1 MAHGAPDEP
10 VGRVEERQRPKAP
23 VGSRR
28 IFPPQFKLQVL
39 DSYRNDPDCQGNQRA
54 TARKYGIHR
63 RQIQKWLQTETSL
76 RLAVQQLGSK
86 PQKLATSSAVAAAA
100 AMAAAAAAAAVMD
113 TTSGSD
119 SDVNVEDLSDVEDSA
134 LDLSTTCLDLTKRK
148 RIEDDELEP
157 CKKRLLLT
165 AAPIAPAERPM
176 YVSPIGYPY
185 VDYPLQYYCWPPC
198 CYRPCYVER
207 PVPQRLTCSLDL
219 KVCAYEQKE
228 PSLLDIS
235 YPQHWNKQ
243 DHGYPSSV

>member
-10 VGRVEERQRPKAP
+10 VGKVEEKRPKAP

-39 DSYRNDPDCQGNQRA
+39 DSYRQDSDCQGNQRA

-76 RLAVQQLGSK
+76 RLAVQQAVGAPK
-86 PQKLATSSAVAAAA
+86 PPKTAITTVE
-100 AMAAAAAAAAVMD
+100 
-113 TTSGSD
+113 TSGSD
-119 SDVNVEDLSDVEDSA
+119 SDVNVEDLSDTEDSA

-148 RIEDDELEP
+148 REEDLDLES
-157 CKKRLLLT
+157 CKKRPL
-165 AAPIAPAERPM
+165 APMVETAERPL
-176 YVSPIGYPY
+176 YVSPIRYPY
-185 VDYPLQYYCWPPC
+185 VDYPLYYCWPPC

-235 YPQHWNKQ
+235 YPQNWNKQ
-243 DHGYPSSV
+243 DFRFSSSV

>member
-10 VGRVEERQRPKAP
+10 VGKVEEKRPKAP

-39 DSYRNDPDCQGNQRA
+39 DSYRQDSDCQGNQRA

-76 RLAVQQLGSK
+76 RLAVQQASGAPK
-86 PQKLATSSAVAAAA
+86 PQKATANAVTTVAVAAAIA
-100 AMAAAAAAAAVMD
+100 D

-119 SDVNVEDLSDVEDSA
+119 SDVNVEDLSDTEDSA

-148 RIEDDELEP
+148 REEEELDP
-157 CKKRLLLT
+157 CKRRPLVPVT
-165 AAPIAPAERPM
+165 STERPL
-176 YVSPIGYPY
+176 YVSPIRYPY
-185 VDYPLQYYCWPPC
+185 VDYPLFYCWPPC
-198 CYRPCYVER
+198 CYRPPCYVER

-219 KVCAYEQKE
+219 KVCAYEPKE

-243 DHGYPSSV
+243 QDYRFPSSV

>member
-1 MAHGAPDEP
+1 M
-10 VGRVEERQRPKAP
+10 
-23 VGSRR
+23 
-28 IFPPQFKLQVL
+28 
-39 DSYRNDPDCQGNQRA
+39 DSYRQDSDCQGNQRA

-76 RLAVQQLGSK
+76 RLAVQQAAGAPK
-86 PQKLATSSAVAAAA
+86 PPKIASTAVAVAAAA
-100 AMAAAAAAAAVMD
+100 AIVE

-119 SDVNVEDLSDVEDSA
+119 SDINVEDLSDTEDSA

-148 RIEDDELEP
+148 REAEDLEP
-157 CKKRLLLT
+157 CKRRPLVPV
-165 AAPIAPAERPM
+165 APTDRPL
-176 YVSPIGYPY
+176 YVSPIRYPY
-185 VDYPLQYYCWPPC
+185 VDYPLYYCWPPC

-219 KVCAYEQKE
+219 KVCSYEQKE

-243 DHGYPSSV
+243 DFRFPGSV

>member
-1 MAHGAPDEP
+1 
-10 VGRVEERQRPKAP
+10 
-23 VGSRR
+23 
-28 IFPPQFKLQVL
+28 VL
-39 DSYRNDPDCQGNQRA
+39 DSYRQDSDCQGNQRA

-76 RLAVQQLGSK
+76 RLAVQQAAGAPK
-86 PQKLATSSAVAAAA
+86 PPKIAVATASAV
-100 AMAAAAAAAAVMD
+100 VE

-119 SDVNVEDLSDVEDSA
+119 SDVNVEDLSDTEDSA

-148 RIEDDELEP
+148 RVEQELEP
-157 CKKRLLLT
+157 CKR
-165 AAPIAPAERPM
+165 RPM
-176 YVSPIGYPY
+176 IPVAPTEQPLYVSPIRYPY
-185 VDYPLQYYCWPPC
+185 VDYPLYYCWPPC

-243 DHGYPSSV
+243 DYKFPSSV

>member
-1 MAHGAPDEP
+1 M
-10 VGRVEERQRPKAP
+10 
-23 VGSRR
+23 
-28 IFPPQFKLQVL
+28 
-39 DSYRNDPDCQGNQRA
+39 DSYRQDSDCQGNQRA

-76 RLAVQQLGSK
+76 RLAVQQAIGMPK
-86 PQKLATSSAVAAAA
+86 PPKIVAAAPI
-100 AMAAAAAAAAVMD
+100 VE

-119 SDVNVEDLSDVEDSA
+119 SDVNVEDFSDTEDSA

-148 RIEDDELEP
+148 RVEEDLEP
-157 CKKRLLLT
+157 CKRRSL
-165 AAPIAPAERPM
+165 APVASTERPL
-176 YVSPIGYPY
+176 YVSPIRYPY
-185 VDYPLQYYCWPPC
+185 VDYPLYYCWPPC

-243 DHGYPSSV
+243 DFRFPSSV

>member
-1 MAHGAPDEP
+1 M
-10 VGRVEERQRPKAP
+10 
-23 VGSRR
+23 
-28 IFPPQFKLQVL
+28 
-39 DSYRNDPDCQGNQRA
+39 DSYRQDSDCQGNQRA

-76 RLAVQQLGSK
+76 RLAVQQATGAPK
-86 PQKLATSSAVAAAA
+86 PPKIAVAAVSAVAAAP
-100 AMAAAAAAAAVMD
+100 VE

-119 SDVNVEDLSDVEDSA
+119 SDVNVEDLSDTEDSA

-148 RIEDDELEP
+148 RVEEELEP
-157 CKKRLLLT
+157 CKRRSL
-165 AAPIAPAERPM
+165 APIVSPVVSPIVSPEQPL
-176 YVSPIGYPY
+176 YVSPIRYPY
-185 VDYPLQYYCWPPC
+185 VDYPMYYCWPPC

-235 YPQHWNKQ
+235 YPQHWNKP
-243 DHGYPSSV
+243 DFRFSSSV

>member
-10 VGRVEERQRPKAP
+10 VGKVEEKRPKAP

-39 DSYRNDPDCQGNQRA
+39 DSYRQDSDCQGNQRA

-63 RQIQKWLQTETSL
+63 RQIQKWLQTENSL
-76 RLAVQQLGSK
+76 RLAVQQASGAPKPSK
-86 PQKLATSSAVAAAA
+86 IAATSAAVTAVAVAAA
-100 AMAAAAAAAAVMD
+100 VVD

-119 SDVNVEDLSDVEDSA
+119 SDVNVEDLSDTEDSA
-134 LDLSTTCLDLTKRK
+134 LDLSTTTCLDLTKRK
-148 RIEDDELEP
+148 REEEDLDP
-157 CKKRLLLT
+157 CKRRSL
-165 AAPIAPAERPM
+165 APVTSNERPL
-176 YVSPIGYPY
+176 YVSPIRYPY
-185 VDYPLQYYCWPPC
+185 VDYPLFYCWPPC
-198 CYRPCYVER
+198 CYRPPCYVER

-219 KVCAYEQKE
+219 KVCTYEQKE

-243 DHGYPSSV
+243 DYRFPSSV

>member
-1 MAHGAPDEP
+1 MAHGASDEP
-10 VGRVEERQRPKAP
+10 VSKVEEKRPKAP

-39 DSYRNDPDCQGNQRA
+39 DSYRQDSDCQGNQRA

-76 RLAVQQLGSK
+76 RLAVQQAVGAPK
-86 PQKLATSSAVAAAA
+86 PPKMGVAVAE
-100 AMAAAAAAAAVMD
+100 
-113 TTSGSD
+113 TSGSD
-119 SDVNVEDLSDVEDSA
+119 SDVNVEDLSDTEDSA

-148 RIEDDELEP
+148 REEELELEP
-157 CKKRLLLT
+157 CKKRIL
-165 AAPIAPAERPM
+165 APMVETTERPL
-176 YVSPIGYPY
+176 YVSPIRYPY
-185 VDYPLQYYCWPPC
+185 VDYPLYYCWPPC

-219 KVCAYEQKE
+219 KVCTYEQKE

-243 DHGYPSSV
+243 DFRFPSSV